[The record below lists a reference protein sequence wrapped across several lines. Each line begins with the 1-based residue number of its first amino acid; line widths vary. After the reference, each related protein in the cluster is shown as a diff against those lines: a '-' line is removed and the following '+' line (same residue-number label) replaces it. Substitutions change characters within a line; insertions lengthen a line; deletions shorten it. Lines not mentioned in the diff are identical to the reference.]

1 MPVLTDDTM
10 DQRNVGGSRFTF
22 SHKKIDELEADKF
35 TLATLVVDVT
45 GSVRGLERQIEG
57 AIKTIVRS
65 CLKAPTADN
74 MLLRVVLFSTM
85 RPSGVEEIHG
95 FKPLPDINEGDY
107 DNCITTGGAT
117 PLNDAAYTAIQATV
131 DLGADMS
138 APGND
143 YIVNG
148 IAFVITD
155 GEENA
160 SSVGRD
166 TVKKAIDD
174 AVRGESLE
182 SFRPVLVGLNV
193 DPSSGTS
200 HWLDE
205 FRNEA
210 GFDQYIAVGDA
221 SESKLAKLADWVS
234 QSISSQSQSLGS
246 GGPSQSLTF

>member
-10 DQRNVGGSRFTF
+10 QQQNVGGTRFTF
-22 SHKKIDELEADKF
+22 SHKKIDELAADKF
-35 TLATLVVDVT
+35 TLGTLVVDVT
-45 GSVRGLERQIEG
+45 GSVSGLERQIEG
-57 AIKTIVRS
+57 AIKTVVRS
-65 CLKAPTADN
+65 CAHNPLADN
-74 MLLRVVLFSTM
+74 MLLRVVLFSTRM
-85 RPSGVEEIHG
+85 QNGVEEVHG
-95 FKPLPDINEGDY
+95 FKPVPEINEADY
-107 DNCITTGGAT
+107 DGIIRCGGGT
-117 PLNDAAYTAIQATV
+117 PLNDAAFTSIQATV

-143 YIVNG
+143 FIVNG
-148 IAFVITD
+148 ICIVVTD

-166 TVKKAIDD
+166 TVRQAIED
-174 AVRGESLE
+174 AVRGEALE

-193 DPSSGTS
+193 DPGSGTS
-200 HWLDE
+200 HWLE
-205 FRNEA
+205 LFKNEA

-221 SESKLAKLADWVS
+221 TERKLAKLADWIS

>member
-1 MPVLTDDTM
+1 MPVLTDETM
-10 DQRNVGGSRFTF
+10 DQKNVGGTRFTF
-22 SHKKIDELEADKF
+22 SHKKIDDLEADKF

-45 GSVRGLERQIEG
+45 GSVGGLERQIEE
-57 AIKTIVRS
+57 AIKTVVRS

-74 MLLRVVLFSTM
+74 MLLRVVLFST
-85 RPSGVEEIHG
+85 RLQDGLEEVHG

-107 DNCITTGGAT
+107 DGCIRTGGGT

-131 DLGADMS
+131 DLGTDMA

-148 IAFVITD
+148 ICFVITD
-155 GEENA
+155 GQENA
-160 SSVGRD
+160 SSVGRE
-166 TVKKAIDD
+166 TVKKAIED

-200 HWLDE
+200 HWLQLFKD
-205 FRNEA
+205 EA

-221 SESKLAKLADWVS
+221 TDKKLAKLADWVS
-234 QSISSQSQSLGS
+234 KSISSQSQSLGS